1 VSRPK
6 IQLEEDQL
14 KDRQDEKNNTRHHQ
28 RKCSA
33 GLRSCRNILAPTVGP
48 RRKTPRIV
56 HMVNTRNMT
65 GNDRN
70 AQEETSRPDPM
81 TLILKMQQE
90 MEALRKEN
98 ARMKEKLAEKPKILE
113 AMDNIPS
120 GDHANTDT
128 HEVGSSYQ
136 ENIRSASNNALNA
149 APRRSPF
156 TETILEVPLP
166 GTWNNPTLDKYDGS
180 TDPDEHVMRT

>member
-1 VSRPK
+1 
-6 IQLEEDQL
+6 
-14 KDRQDEKNNTRHHQ
+14 
-28 RKCSA
+28 
-33 GLRSCRNILAPTVGP
+33 
-48 RRKTPRIV
+48 
-56 HMVNTRNMT
+56 
-65 GNDRN
+65 
-70 AQEETSRPDPM
+70 
-81 TLILKMQQE
+81 
-90 MEALRKEN
+90 
-98 ARMKEKLAEKPKILE
+98 MKEKLAEKPKILE